1 MPLKIQNYGEW
12 EGDKPGGHH
21 PPACSC
27 HNCNEGRRTQDTA
40 IGGQR
45 AAAAIR
51 QVEEVLR
58 KPTQPVASPQRPLT
72 RPAPRALAQ
81 RNRAVRRVMAAAL
94 RYSVGAARSW
104 GRGTGDLRANSR
116 RNSGSRTSL
125 GQGGGRLRWGVAV
138 FRLRPA
144 GPEG

>member
-27 HNCNEGRRTQDTA
+27 HDCNEGRRTQDTA

-45 AAAAIR
+45 AAAAVR

-58 KPTQPVASPQRPLT
+58 KPAQPQQVASPKQPLT
-72 RPAPRALAQ
+72 RPASRALAQ
-81 RNRAVRRVMAAAL
+81 RTRAVRRVMAAAL
-94 RYSVGAARSW
+94 QYSVGLHVA
-104 GRGTGDLRANSR
+104 
-116 RNSGSRTSL
+116 
-125 GQGGGRLRWGVAV
+125 GVAALAV
-138 FRLRPA
+138 YGLIQEGTA
-144 GPEG
+144 GVGPILARAGAAYAGVWPFFG

>member
-27 HNCNEGRRTQDTA
+27 HDCNEGRRTQDTA

-51 QVEEVLR
+51 QAEEALR
-58 KPTQPVASPQRPLT
+58 KPAQPVASARQPLT

-81 RNRAVRRVMAAAL
+81 RTRAVRRVVAAAL
-94 RYSVGAARSW
+94 RYSVGLHVA
-104 GRGTGDLRANSR
+104 
-116 RNSGSRTSL
+116 
-125 GQGGGRLRWGVAV
+125 GVAALAIYGLIQEGTAEV
-138 FRLRPA
+138 SPVLARA
-144 GPEG
+144 GSGYVEAWLWLVVN